1 MSERWG
7 HIPSVFWNK
16 YPPPE
21 EAARREREIEMRRQI
36 EAEKRQKRKAWI
48 FETFLFAPIRFVR
61 KSIRIIEE
69 RTRPKTRSWR
79 SRAAASSTF
88 S

>member
-21 EAARREREIEMRRQI
+21 EAARREREVEMCRQL

-48 FETFLFAPIRFVR
+48 FDTFVIVPIRAVR
-61 KSIRIIEE
+61 RLFKTVEE
-69 RTRPKTRSWR
+69 RTRPEQGQ
-79 SRAAASSTF
+79 
-88 S
+88 